1 MLTDKRKI
9 IISTGNILN
18 VNKKAGQKTHEEVSQ
33 LHISHICFSRT
44 QLCQTVRSEYLAQ
57 FVASAHSQV
66 GLFSVCI
73 FPNKIPFMH
82 HLERERERESYKN

>member
-33 LHISHICFSRT
+33 LYISLTFLS
-44 QLCQTVRSEYLAQ
+44 
-57 FVASAHSQV
+57 
-66 GLFSVCI
+66 
-73 FPNKIPFMH
+73 
-82 HLERERERESYKN
+82 

>member
-33 LHISHICFSRT
+33 LHIFHFFIMILERFT
-44 QLCQTVRSEYLAQ
+44 QCM
-57 FVASAHSQV
+57 ASS
-66 GLFSVCI
+66 SCYI
-73 FPNKIPFMH
+73 FPNQIPFMH
-82 HLERERERESYKN
+82 H